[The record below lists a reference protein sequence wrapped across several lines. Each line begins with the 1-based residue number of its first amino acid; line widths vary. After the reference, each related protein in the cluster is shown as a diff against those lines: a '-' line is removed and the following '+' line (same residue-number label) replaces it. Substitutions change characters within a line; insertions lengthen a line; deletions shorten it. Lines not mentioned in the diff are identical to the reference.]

1 MAGNP
6 LIDQGVLNLLKAS
19 VVWSDFPGLNV
30 TAPFLDRAGITLRL
44 DGKAALQHGTMTGVV
59 QSPQPYLPVTVVI
72 PLLRTQPLSE
82 AYKTQMEKN
91 VFIGAGTV
99 WPDVAGGAGLS
110 SYQLAQMAI
119 ESVGELNF
127 AGQTPQYGVSL
138 MGVYYVNSDLF
149 N

>member
-30 TAPFLDRAGITLRL
+30 TASFLDKAGLTLRL
-44 DGKAALQHGTMTGVV
+44 DGKASVQHGTMTGLV
-59 QSPQPYLPVTVVI
+59 QSPQPYLPVTLVI
-72 PLLRTQPLSE
+72 PLLRTQPLSDS
-82 AYKTQMEKN
+82 YKQQMEQN
-91 VFIGAGTV
+91 VLIGAGTV
-99 WPDVAGGAGLS
+99 WPDVAGGGIG
-110 SYQLAQMAI
+110 SYQLSNMAI

-127 AGQTPQYGVSL
+127 AGQSPQWGVSL
-138 MGVYYVNSDLF
+138 MGLYYVNSALF